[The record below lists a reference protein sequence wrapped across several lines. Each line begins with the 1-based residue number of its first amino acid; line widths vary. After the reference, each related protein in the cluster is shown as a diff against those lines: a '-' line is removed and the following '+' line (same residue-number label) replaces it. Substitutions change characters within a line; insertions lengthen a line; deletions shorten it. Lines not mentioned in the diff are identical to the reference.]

1 MPSGER
7 SQVWYPELVAM
18 LRERWRQNLSWEG
31 IVELRADLQG
41 KLDEIRRSR
50 GILPPVFHCPSCGA
64 VGPAKPPVIS
74 IRAMLISVGRFGIDT
89 VEVAKNRE
97 RDWKRYRRD
106 QGLDLLGGAAE
117 HAVAAVRAAADTS
130 CRIEAP
136 ARRRP
141 CC

>member
-1 MPSGER
+1 
-7 SQVWYPELVAM
+7 M

-117 HAVAAVRAAADTS
+117 HAVAAVRVAADTS

>member
-1 MPSGER
+1 
-7 SQVWYPELVAM
+7 VWYPELVAM
-18 LRERWRQNLSWEG
+18 LRERWRQDLSWEG
-31 IVELRADLQG
+31 VVELRASLQE

-50 GILPPVFHCPSCGA
+50 GILPPVFRCPSCGE

-74 IRAMLISVGRFGIDT
+74 IRAMLISVRRFGIDT

-106 QGLDLLGGAAE
+106 QGLDLLGGRAAE
-117 HAVAAVRAAADTS
+117 HAVAAVRVAAETS